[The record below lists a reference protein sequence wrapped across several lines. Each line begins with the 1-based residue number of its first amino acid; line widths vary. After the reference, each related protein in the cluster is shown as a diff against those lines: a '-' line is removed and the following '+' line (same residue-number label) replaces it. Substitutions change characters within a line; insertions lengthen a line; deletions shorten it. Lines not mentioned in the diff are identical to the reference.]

1 MKNIVVFPG
10 SFDPLT
16 LGHVNIVQRGL
27 KIFNG
32 VIVAVATN
40 IAKRSLFNEEE
51 RVALLKEVFRKMP
64 RVKVDT
70 FEGLLVNYTKRIGAS
85 VILKGLRI
93 GEDFEYERQMALA
106 NKSLEKEIETVFMM
120 SDPKYL
126 YFSSSLIK
134 EIVSLGGSVRTMV
147 PAAVERKLREKLRDK
162 KQDLEDAD
170 FTR

>member
-1 MKNIVVFPG
+1 MKNIAVFPG

-32 VIVAVATN
+32 VILAVATN
-40 IAKRSLFNEEE
+40 ISKRALFNEEE
-51 RVALLKEVFRKMP
+51 RVALLKEVFRKTP

-70 FEGLLVNYTKRIGAS
+70 FEGLLVNYLRRIGAS
-85 VILKGLRI
+85 IILKGLRV

-106 NKSLEKEIETVFMM
+106 NKSLEKGIETVFMM

-134 EIVSLGGSVRTMV
+134 EIVLLGGSVRTMV
-147 PAAVERKLREKLRDK
+147 TAAVERKLREKLRDK
-162 KQDLEDAD
+162 KQDLENAD
-170 FTR
+170 FAR

>member
-27 KIFNG
+27 KIFNS

-40 IAKRSLFNEEE
+40 ISKKSLFNEEE
-51 RVALLKEVFRKMP
+51 RVSLLKEVFRKMP

-70 FEGLLVNYTKRIGAS
+70 FEGLLVNYLKRIGAS

-106 NKSLEKEIETVFMM
+106 NKSLEKGIETVFMM

-134 EIVSLGGSVRTMV
+134 EIVMLGGSVRTMV

-162 KQDLEDAD
+162 KEDLKNAD
-170 FTR
+170 FAR

>member
-40 IAKRSLFNEEE
+40 ISKKSLFNEEE
-51 RVALLKEVFRKMP
+51 RVALLKEVFRKTS

-70 FEGLLVNYTKRIGAS
+70 FEGLLVNYLRRIGAS

-134 EIVSLGGSVRTMV
+134 EIVMLGGSVRTMV

-162 KQDLEDAD
+162 KEDLKNAD
-170 FTR
+170 FAR